1 MLAYI
6 KGILEIKSNEY
17 IVIDVG
23 GLGYKVNMP
32 QKAIEKVGN
41 IGEKIKVYTYYR
53 VREDDI
59 SIFGFITSEELR
71 MFELL
76 LSVSGIGAKV
86 ALTIL
91 SCIELAEFALAVIT
105 DDVTKIVKI
114 PGIGKKSAQ
123 RIILELKDKLKEQ
136 QLAESEL
143 EGNGQETNEKQEK
156 INEKEQ
162 EENVQAIEEAIS
174 ALQILGYGKKEIQK
188 AFEKLANKNV
198 SVEELIKKGLTIL
211 SQM

>member
-6 KGILEIKSNEY
+6 KGSLEIKNNDY

-23 GLGYKVNMP
+23 GLGYKVNMSK
-32 QKAIEKVGN
+32 KALDNVGN
-41 IGEKIKVYTYYR
+41 IGDKIKVYTYYR

-59 SIFGFITSEELR
+59 SIFGFNTNEELR

-76 LSVSGIGAKV
+76 LSVSGVGAKV

-91 SCIELAEFALAVIT
+91 SNIEITEFALAVIT
-105 DDVTKIVKI
+105 DDVNKIVKI

-123 RIILELKDKLKEQ
+123 RIILELKDKLKAQE
-136 QLAESEL
+136 LAETE
-143 EGNGQETNEKQEK
+143 EQGET
-156 INEKEQ
+156 KEYRE
-162 EENVQAIEEAIS
+162 EENNEAQEEAIA
-174 ALQILGYGKKEIQK
+174 ALQILGYSKKDIEK
-188 AFEKLANKNV
+188 AFAKLANKNV